1 LLALRFLSK
10 GRELMKRT
18 ANATWNGALKDG
30 SGTFGVESGAFGEQK
45 YGFKTRFEDAPG
57 TNPEELIAAAHAS
70 CFSMALSAQL
80 GERGITPESV
90 STKCTITF
98 ENLTLTRSNLVT
110 KVIARGADR
119 AKIEE
124 AAAAAKA
131 GCPISKV
138 LKLEIELE
146 LVVES

>member
-1 LLALRFLSK
+1 
-10 GRELMKRT
+10 MKRT
-18 ANATWNGALKDG
+18 ADAVWNGGLKEG
-30 SGTFGVESGAFGEQK
+30 NGTFGVGSGAFKDQK
-45 YGFKTRFEDAPG
+45 FSFRTRFEAEPG

-80 GERGITPESV
+80 GERGITAESV
-90 STKCTITF
+90 ATTATINF
-98 ENLTLTRSNLVT
+98 ENLTLTQSLLATTVT
-110 KVIARGADR
+110 ASGADK

-138 LKLEIELE
+138 LKLEIVLE
-146 LVVES
+146 LKVVT